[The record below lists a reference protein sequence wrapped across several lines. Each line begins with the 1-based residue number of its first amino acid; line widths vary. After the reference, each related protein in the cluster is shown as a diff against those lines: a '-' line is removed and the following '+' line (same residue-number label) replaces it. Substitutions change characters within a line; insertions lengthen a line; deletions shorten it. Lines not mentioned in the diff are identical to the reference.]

1 MLIPKNV
8 QCRILA
14 AMLNGRL
21 PDGFSLEQIEGLY
34 PTFDQPWQG
43 YLDPLLD
50 AMEVPAGT
58 TRSSFIASYVK
69 IGHEHRQIIAE
80 EASRSSHIPALAEL
94 QLPEIK
100 WLWKSWVPRGML
112 TLLGAMPSAGKSYL
126 ALDLAKRVMAGT
138 GFPDGSPVAEP
149 GPVIY
154 VDAENVPQ
162 VHNRRARAWSVDRS
176 QLFLMGPAE
185 KRLMVD
191 LSQAYDQ
198 DRLVEF
204 RLLHRGFRVFSH
216 GQTAQSPATHPLA
229 C

>member
-58 TRSSFIASYVK
+58 TRLTSPI
-69 IGHEHRQIIAE
+69 
-80 EASRSSHIPALAEL
+80 SR
-94 QLPEIK
+94 
-100 WLWKSWVPRGML
+100 
-112 TLLGAMPSAGKSYL
+112 
-126 ALDLAKRVMAGT
+126 
-138 GFPDGSPVAEP
+138 
-149 GPVIY
+149 
-154 VDAENVPQ
+154 
-162 VHNRRARAWSVDRS
+162 
-176 QLFLMGPAE
+176 
-185 KRLMVD
+185 
-191 LSQAYDQ
+191 
-198 DRLVEF
+198 
-204 RLLHRGFRVFSH
+204 
-216 GQTAQSPATHPLA
+216 A